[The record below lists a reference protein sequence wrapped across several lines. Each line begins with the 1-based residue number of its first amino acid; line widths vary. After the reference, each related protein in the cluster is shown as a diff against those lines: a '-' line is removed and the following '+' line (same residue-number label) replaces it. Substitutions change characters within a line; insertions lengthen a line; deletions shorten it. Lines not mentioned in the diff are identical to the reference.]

1 MGAPMIRREVLPPR
15 QARDQCDLISEVQV
29 RAAIS
34 RAIWTSATL
43 VGLANIAACMLEMW
57 L

>member
-1 MGAPMIRREVLPPR
+1 MGAPMIRREVMPPH
-15 QARDQCDLISEVQV
+15 QARAQCDLMSEVQI

-34 RAIWTSATL
+34 RAIWTSAAL
-43 VGLANIAACMLEMW
+43 VGLANMAACMLETW